1 MDVKEAI
8 QELGNLVNTCSYLMP
23 KVWQDAHM
31 EDARMA
37 VNEINKLVRKDEIKS
52 AKEYFRARIAYLEG
66 EGLYAQDELNW
77 CRLALEGLG
86 GLEP

>member
-1 MDVKEAI
+1 MELRKSLETLQDV
-8 QELGNLVNTCSYLMP
+8 VNACGLMMP
-23 KVWQDAHM
+23 REWIEQHM
-31 EDARMA
+31 EDARKA
-37 VNEINKLVRKDEIKS
+37 VNEINKLVRQDEIKS

-66 EGLYAQDELNW
+66 EGLYAQDELTW